1 MQENPIVAEKA
12 DGFKLEVLIRLNAT
26 NSLLRRLNDE
36 DLTDDDVNAA
46 RTEKGERIKNA
57 EAAAREAAEKAA
69 AGEAPVEEAAPE

>member
-46 RTEKGERIKNA
+46 RTEKAERIKNA

-69 AGEAPVEEAAPE
+69 AGEAPVEEAVPE